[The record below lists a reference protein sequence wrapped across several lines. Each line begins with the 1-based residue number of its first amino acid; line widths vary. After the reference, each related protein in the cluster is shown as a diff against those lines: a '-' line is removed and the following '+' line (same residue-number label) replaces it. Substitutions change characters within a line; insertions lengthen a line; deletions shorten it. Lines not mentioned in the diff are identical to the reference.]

1 MRKYLEVSLTYRMLA
16 AICAWFS
23 RQYDESRII
32 TVFLRV
38 ESGEAGSESSL
49 FFRAWRA
56 FHSALCHIFEKLR
69 LLRVFDGSITK
80 RSFLWCAIAVTLAP
94 ILPTMAVA
102 GFALLGFASVFIE
115 FSCDRSRKLVYSP
128 INRFLL
134 LFAFI
139 YVSATFTSVT
149 FSGSLKG
156 GLLTVLFVLFAFL
169 FENSVTTKKQL
180 DTSVI
185 LIICA
190 GFLISAYGVYQY
202 VFGVTGAES
211 WIDTDMFS
219 SAGTRVY
226 STLQNPN
233 VLSEYLLLVIPFAFA
248 MFLGARRPG
257 KKLLYLC
264 AAGAMCL
271 CMLFTLS
278 RGGWLGLIFAAAV
291 FIVLLDGRFIFL
303 GIAAL
308 VALYFVLPESII
320 ARFTSIGNLS
330 DSSTSYRVAIWYGT
344 LSMLKEYWFCG
355 IGPGTAAFNLV
366 YPIYSFSAAAAE
378 HSHNLFLQII
388 CDAGICGIAI
398 FLTIIFTYF
407 RTLLSAMS
415 RERDKMSRYLQA
427 AAVAAITGFLVQGM
441 TDNAF
446 YNYRVLLIFWVVMAL
461 GMLVSRRT
469 GMPEVGAE

>member
-1 MRKYLEVSLTYRMLA
+1 MTYRILA

-23 RQYDESRII
+23 REYHESRII
-32 TVFLRV
+32 TTFLRTGNGETV
-38 ESGEAGSESSL
+38 SGNSILTRTWG
-49 FFRAWRA
+49 A
-56 FHSALCHIFEKLR
+56 FHRAMCFIFEKLR
-69 LLRVFDGSITK
+69 LLKVFDGSITR
-80 RSFLWCAIAVTLAP
+80 RSFFWCALAVTLAP

-102 GFALLGFASVFIE
+102 GLAFLAFASVFIA
-115 FSCDRSRKLVYSP
+115 FSCDRERKLVYSP
-128 INRFLL
+128 INWLLL

-156 GLLTVLFVLFAFL
+156 GLLTVLFVVFAL
-169 FENSVTTKKQL
+169 IFENSVTTKKQL
-180 DTSVI
+180 DTAVI
-185 LIICA
+185 LIVCA
-190 GFLISAYGVYQY
+190 GFLVSAYGVYQY
-202 VFGVTGAES
+202 VFGVAGAES

-219 SAGTRVY
+219 GTGTRVY

-248 MFLGARRPG
+248 MFLAERRQG

-271 CMLFTLS
+271 CMLLTLS

-291 FIVLLDGRFIFL
+291 FIILLDGRFIFL

-308 VALYFVLPESII
+308 IALYFVLPESFI

-344 LSMLKEYWFCG
+344 LSMLKDYWFCG

-366 YPIYSFSAAAAE
+366 YPLYSFSAAAAE
-378 HSHNLFLQII
+378 HSHNLFLQIT

-398 FLTIIFTYF
+398 FLATLFTYF
-407 RTLLSAMS
+407 RTTLSAMS
-415 RERDKMSRYLQA
+415 RERDKKSRCLQA
-427 AAVAAITGFLVQGM
+427 AAVAAIVGFLVQGM
-441 TDNAF
+441 ADNAF
-446 YNYRVLLIFWVVMAL
+446 YNYRVLLMFWVIL
-461 GMLVSRRT
+461 ITGMLVSRRT
-469 GMPEVGAE
+469 AMSEVGAG